1 MEKSPQLN
9 MKQVWRDMWEHPKDP
24 HVPDYREVGE
34 NGRRYP
40 DHFDDD
46 RDHKV
51 VYLIKHFGPNG
62 EPVSA
67 YTEMSS
73 SNGLKQ
79 YEKIFEQN
87 GPQTKFEQLKDWIDE
102 RLDEFTVRAQQ
113 LLHLVPRP
121 AEINHQ
127 FMSTEKGITSEN
139 KFLESQEH
147 NAVTKVL

>member
-79 YEKIFEQN
+79 FLSKM
-87 GPQTKFEQLKDWIDE
+87 
-102 RLDEFTVRAQQ
+102 VR
-113 LLHLVPRP
+113 RP
-121 AEINHQ
+121 SLSSSRIG
-127 FMSTEKGITSEN
+127 STSD
-139 KFLESQEH
+139 
-147 NAVTKVL
+147 